1 MPGWP
6 RAAPTATG
14 ARVDDVRAREEL
26 PVMIGIMPSPRPVT
40 RSMLL
45 NRGVATRD
53 GARATRRQLS

>member
-14 ARVDDVRAREEL
+14 ARVDDVRRREEML

-40 RSMLL
+40 GKRCAPERVYHM
-45 NRGVATRD
+45 
-53 GARATRRQLS
+53 